1 VDIHQRAKERDMS
14 YIETRTQEDI
24 AELHA
29 QHGLGC
35 KACEQPIPFGEAC
48 AAEGDIYCWTCG
60 LAIDRMDGCWW
71 LVQVLPTRAQ
81 VAELARWAEQGIGAN

>member
-1 VDIHQRAKERDMS
+1 MS

-35 KACEQPIPFGEAC
+35 KACEQAIPFGEATAC
-48 AAEGDIYCWTCG
+48 QGDIYCFACG
-60 LAIDRMDGCWW
+60 LELDRMDGTGD
-71 LVQVLPTRAQ
+71 VQVLPTRAQ
-81 VAELARWAEQGIGAN
+81 VAELARWAAAGIGAN